1 LKLFITQNPMK
12 ATLEINKNE
21 INDSLLKVINELF
34 DKKVTEIILRPRLVK
49 PEPFE
54 SKLSPDQITEQ
65 LKASG
70 HHPDLIREIEIGL
83 SESSAY
89 QK

>member
-1 LKLFITQNPMK
+1 MK

-34 DKKVTEIILRPRLVK
+34 DKKVTEIVLRPRHVD

-54 SKLSPDQITEQ
+54 SNLTPDQIAEQ

-70 HHPDLIREIEIGL
+70 HHPDLIKEIEIGL
-83 SESSAY
+83 SESSAFR
-89 QK
+89 K